1 VVANSIDESD
11 SRQKHLTGA
20 RMTRARARRAHAPGG
35 AIERARV
42 TTFSPGEPAMVV
54 HRGWCC

>member
-1 VVANSIDESD
+1 LDLVANSIDESD

-20 RMTRARARRAHAPGG
+20 RMTRARARAARMHRG
-35 AIERARV
+35 ASARV
-42 TTFSPGEPAMVV
+42 TFSPGEPAMVV